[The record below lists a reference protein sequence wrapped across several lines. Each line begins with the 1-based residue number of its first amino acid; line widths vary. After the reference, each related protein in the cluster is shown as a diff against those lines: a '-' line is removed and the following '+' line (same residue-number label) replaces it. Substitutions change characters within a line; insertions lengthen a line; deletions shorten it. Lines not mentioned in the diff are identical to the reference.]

1 MDSTRPNSTS
11 SWEAEP
17 RKGEPAYENPKKNSE
32 AKVKH
37 EHKENHALP
46 SEAPQTHRTSEAP
59 PPSSSARASVPPG
72 PLASMPATV
81 GVTGIHAMNSSV
93 VWTGHA

>member
-17 RKGEPAYENPKKNSE
+17 RKDELELADENPKKNSE
-32 AKVKH
+32 VKVKH
-37 EHKENHALP
+37 EHKEDHSLP

-59 PPSSSARASVPPG
+59 PPSSSARASLWRQCPRP
-72 PLASMPATV
+72 
-81 GVTGIHAMNSSV
+81 
-93 VWTGHA
+93 WE